1 MFIDFDSISNARDL
15 GGIRCADGRRVKGGA
30 LLRTAELNRVSAV
43 DMAALTGKYAL
54 RHVVDL
60 RDASEIRLRPDLT
73 VAGARYTSIPVLP
86 ELPYKSRAIDLTP
99 REIME
104 QFLLMYRIM
113 AEHEFC
119 ARAYADFFRVLLDA
133 RGETVLWHCV
143 QGKDRTGIAALLLLT
158 ALGASVEDAREDY
171 FLTNVSLGRDYERLE
186 RSGADEREL
195 AFMKVVLYVF
205 PECLDTFILR
215 VGELYGSLDGYLR
228 KALGLADA
236 DFELLRDS
244 YTQ

>member
-15 GGIRCADGRRVKGGA
+15 GGIRCADGRRVKGGV
-30 LLRTAELNRVSAV
+30 LLRTAELNRVSAA
-43 DMAALTGKYAL
+43 DMAVLTGEYAV

-60 RDASEIRLRPDLT
+60 RDASEIRLRPDLA

-86 ELPYKSRAIDLTP
+86 ELPYKSRAIDLKP

-104 QFLLMYRIM
+104 QFLIMYRIM

-119 ARAYADFFRVLLDA
+119 ARAYADFFRVLLRA
-133 RGETVLWHCV
+133 RGGTVLWHCV
-143 QGKDRTGIAALLLLT
+143 QGKDRTGIAALLLLA
-158 ALGASVEDAREDY
+158 ALGASMEDAREDY
-171 FLTNVSLGRDYERLE
+171 FLTNVSLGREYERLE
-186 RSGADEREL
+186 QSGADEREL

-215 VGELYGSLDGYLR
+215 VSELYGSLDGYLR
-228 KALGLADA
+228 KALGLTGGDL
-236 DFELLRDS
+236 ELLRDS
-244 YTQ
+244 YTR